1 MSIHPTDVIE
11 PLSLATQGRTLSGQ
25 LPIAVLSRLVP
36 LLRAES
42 GDAEFELNFDRDPVG
57 APFVK
62 GTVRAV
68 VALQCQRCMQEIA
81 CPITANV
88 GLGIVRNRQTAG
100 QLSGELDPLLL
111 SDGDV
116 SAASIVEDE
125 LILALPIVAM
135 HEVADCPRAD
145 LAESEGDFA
154 SGSGRKNPFA
164 VLADLM
170 NPDKP

>member
-1 MSIHPTDVIE
+1 M
-11 PLSLATQGRTLSGQ
+11 ATQRRTLSGQ
-25 LPIAVLSRLVP
+25 LPVAELPRLVP

-42 GDAEFELNFDRDPVG
+42 GDVAFELDFDKDPVG

-68 VALQCQRCMQEIA
+68 VTLQCQRCMQEMV
-81 CPITANV
+81 CPITANIN
-88 GLGIVRNRQTAG
+88 LGIVRNREAVG
-100 QLSGELDPLLL
+100 QLSSELDPLML

-135 HEVADCPRAD
+135 HEVADCPRGD
-145 LAESEGDFA
+145 LAENEGDSM
-154 SGSGRKNPFA
+154 SGSERKKPFA
-164 VLADLM
+164 ALADLM
-170 NPDKP
+170 NQDKP